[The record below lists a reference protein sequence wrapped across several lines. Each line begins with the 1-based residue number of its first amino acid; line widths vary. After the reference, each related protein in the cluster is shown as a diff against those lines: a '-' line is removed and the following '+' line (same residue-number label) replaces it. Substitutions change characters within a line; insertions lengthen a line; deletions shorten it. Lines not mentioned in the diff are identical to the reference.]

1 MSATATTEKKYLK
14 WYQKL
19 AYGSGDL
26 ASNCSYGL
34 VSSFVLLYLTGT
46 LGLDSAIIGSLM
58 LASKVLDGIS
68 DVIFGTLIDRTH
80 SKLGKARPWM
90 LFGQVGVSLC
100 LFLLFAI
107 PAGSTTMQYIYFF
120 IVYTALNAV
129 FYTANGIA
137 YSSLVALITK
147 NNNERVQ
154 LGSFRFMFAVV
165 TNIFMGF
172 AVTGMVEKFG
182 SGAAG
187 WRTTAL
193 IFAIVGL
200 VVNTISCLAVKELPE
215 EELSGNTSEA
225 AEEGKAVAEEKKH
238 GFAETAKILV
248 HNKYY
253 LMILAIYIVYYIMSN
268 LTTGAGVFCAT
279 YYWGDGSLL
288 GQFSMMK
295 MFPVII
301 ALAFAPVL
309 IKKTGSMQKV
319 NFWGYAISSVLGIP
333 MIYFAMQKNLS
344 MFLLFMFIKGIFAG
358 TLSGSLNALI
368 AEASGYT
375 TRTTGVHNKYYLMI
389 LAIYIVYYIM
399 SNLTTGAGVFC
410 ATYYWGDGSLL
421 GQFSMMKMFPV
432 IIALAIAPV
441 LIKKTGSMQK
451 VNFWGYAISSVLGI
465 PMIYFAMQKNL
476 SMFLLF
482 MFIKGVFAGTLSGS
496 LNALIAEA
504 SGYTTRTTGV
514 HMDGMMYSCSSL
526 GVKVGGGIGT
536 AAVGWLLKLGGFVGT
551 ATVQSESAIRMI
563 FNLYIT
569 FPFVIGIIITV
580 LLAFLDVEKANKKW
594 DAEHKKEAQ
603 A

>member
-1 MSATATTEKKYLK
+1 MSESTEKRYLK
-14 WYQKL
+14 WYNKIG
-19 AYGSGDL
+19 YGSGDIAGNVVYAFL
-26 ASNCSYGL
+26 
-34 VSSFVLLYLTGT
+34 SSFVMIYLTNT
-46 LGLDSAIIGSLM
+46 VGLDP
-58 LASKVLDGIS
+58 GI
-68 DVIFGTLIDRTH
+68 VGTLIAVSKLLDGVTDVFFGSLIDKTH

-90 LFGQVGVSLC
+90 LYGYIGCAVTLVAI
-100 LFLLFAI
+100 FAI
-107 PAGSTTMQYIYFF
+107 PESLGQFAQYAWFLIA
-120 IVYTALNAV
+120 YTLLNAV
-129 FYTANGIA
+129 FYTANNIA
-137 YSSLVALITK
+137 YSALTALITK

-154 LGSFRFMFAVV
+154 LGSFRFMFAVI
-165 TNIFMGF
+165 TNIVMGF
-172 AVTGMVEKFG
+172 SVTGLVEKFG
-182 SGAAG
+182 GGTAG

-193 IFAIVGL
+193 IFAIIGL

-215 EELSGNTSEA
+215 EELSDNAPEA
-225 AEEGKAVAEEKKH
+225 GTDTKAAPEEKR
-238 GFAETAKILV
+238 GFAETVKLLI

-253 LMILAIYIVYYIMSN
+253 LML
-268 LTTGAGVFCAT
+268 
-279 YYWGDGSLL
+279 
-288 GQFSMMK
+288 
-295 MFPVII
+295 
-301 ALAFAPVL
+301 
-309 IKKTGSMQKV
+309 
-319 NFWGYAISSVLGIP
+319 
-333 MIYFAMQKNLS
+333 
-344 MFLLFMFIKGIFAG
+344 
-358 TLSGSLNALI
+358 
-368 AEASGYT
+368 
-375 TRTTGVHNKYYLMI
+375 

-465 PMIYFAMQKNL
+465 PMIYFAMQKNI

-482 MFIKGVFAGTLSGS
+482 MFIKGIFAGTLSGS

-594 DAEHKKEAQ
+594 DAEHQKEAQ

>member
-1 MSATATTEKKYLK
+1 M
-14 WYQKL
+14 
-19 AYGSGDL
+19 
-26 ASNCSYGL
+26 
-34 VSSFVLLYLTGT
+34 
-46 LGLDSAIIGSLM
+46 
-58 LASKVLDGIS
+58 
-68 DVIFGTLIDRTH
+68 IFGTLIDRTH

-301 ALAFAPVL
+301 ALAIAPVL
-309 IKKTGSMQKV
+309 IKKTGNMQKV

-375 TRTTGVHNKYYLMI
+375 TRTTGI
-389 LAIYIVYYIM
+389 
-399 SNLTTGAGVFC
+399 
-410 ATYYWGDGSLL
+410 
-421 GQFSMMKMFPV
+421 
-432 IIALAIAPV
+432 
-441 LIKKTGSMQK
+441 
-451 VNFWGYAISSVLGI
+451 
-465 PMIYFAMQKNL
+465 
-476 SMFLLF
+476 
-482 MFIKGVFAGTLSGS
+482 
-496 LNALIAEA
+496 
-504 SGYTTRTTGV
+504 

-594 DAEHKKEAQ
+594 DAEHQKEAQ

>member
-1 MSATATTEKKYLK
+1 
-14 WYQKL
+14 
-19 AYGSGDL
+19 
-26 ASNCSYGL
+26 
-34 VSSFVLLYLTGT
+34 
-46 LGLDSAIIGSLM
+46 
-58 LASKVLDGIS
+58 
-68 DVIFGTLIDRTH
+68 
-80 SKLGKARPWM
+80 
-90 LFGQVGVSLC
+90 
-100 LFLLFAI
+100 
-107 PAGSTTMQYIYFF
+107 MQYIYFF
-120 IVYTALNAV
+120 VVYTALNAV
-129 FYTANGIA
+129 FYTANNIA
-137 YSSLVALITK
+137 YSALTALITK

-154 LGSFRFMFAVV
+154 LGSFRFMFAVI
-165 TNIFMGF
+165 TNIVMGF
-172 AVTGMVEKFG
+172 SVTGLVEKFG
-182 SGAAG
+182 GGTAG

-193 IFAIVGL
+193 IFAIIGL

-215 EELSGNTSEA
+215 EELSDNAPEA
-225 AEEGKAVAEEKKH
+225 GTDTKAAPEEKR
-238 GFAETAKILV
+238 GFAETVKLLI

-253 LMILAIYIVYYIMSN
+253 LMLLAIYIVYYIMSN

-333 MIYFAMQKNLS
+333 MIYFAMQKNIS
-344 MFLLFMFIKGIFAG
+344 MFLLFMFIKGI
-358 TLSGSLNALI
+358 
-368 AEASGYT
+368 
-375 TRTTGVHNKYYLMI
+375 
-389 LAIYIVYYIM
+389 
-399 SNLTTGAGVFC
+399 
-410 ATYYWGDGSLL
+410 
-421 GQFSMMKMFPV
+421 
-432 IIALAIAPV
+432 
-441 LIKKTGSMQK
+441 
-451 VNFWGYAISSVLGI
+451 
-465 PMIYFAMQKNL
+465 
-476 SMFLLF
+476 
-482 MFIKGVFAGTLSGS
+482 FAGTLSGS

-594 DAEHKKEAQ
+594 DAEHQKEAQ

>member
-1 MSATATTEKKYLK
+1 MSAPATTEKKYLK

-187 WRTTAL
+187 WRITAL

-200 VVNTISCLAVKELPE
+200 VVNTISCLAVKELSE

-248 HNKYY
+248 RNKYY

-375 TRTTGVHNKYYLMI
+375 TRTTGI
-389 LAIYIVYYIM
+389 
-399 SNLTTGAGVFC
+399 
-410 ATYYWGDGSLL
+410 
-421 GQFSMMKMFPV
+421 
-432 IIALAIAPV
+432 
-441 LIKKTGSMQK
+441 
-451 VNFWGYAISSVLGI
+451 
-465 PMIYFAMQKNL
+465 
-476 SMFLLF
+476 
-482 MFIKGVFAGTLSGS
+482 
-496 LNALIAEA
+496 
-504 SGYTTRTTGV
+504 